1 MITKEKVR
9 AKRNATP
16 FVPFVIH
23 TSKGDAVRVPA
34 PGFILS
40 ASDTP
45 LVIVQEQNGR
55 LHYINVELIT
65 SLEEEPVAPSQS
77 SY

>member
-9 AKRNATP
+9 AMRNASP

-34 PGFILS
+34 PGFILAASS
-40 ASDTP
+40 AP
-45 LVIVQEQNGR
+45 RVIVQEQNGR
-55 LHYINVELIT
+55 LHFINVDLIT
-65 SLEEEPVAPSQS
+65 SLQEEPAAPSQS
-77 SY
+77 SP

>member
-9 AKRNATP
+9 AKRNASP

-23 TSKGDAVRVPA
+23 TSKGDAFRVPA

-40 ASDTP
+40 ASDVP
-45 LVIVQEQNGR
+45 WVVVQEQNGR
-55 LHYINVELIT
+55 LHIINVDLIT
-65 SLEEEPVAPSQS
+65 SLEEAPAAPSQS
-77 SY
+77 AS